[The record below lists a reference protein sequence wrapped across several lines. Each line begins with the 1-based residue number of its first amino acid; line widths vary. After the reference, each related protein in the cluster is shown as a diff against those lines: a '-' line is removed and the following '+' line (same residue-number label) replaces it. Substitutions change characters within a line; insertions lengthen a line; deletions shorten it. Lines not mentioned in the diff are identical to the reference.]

1 MPELPLLSLP
11 APETIDS
18 PRRGSGGPR
27 LIKPTRGRQAERLDP
42 KFDRLA
48 RVVADPAQLMQLRQD
63 PEAIAPETGD
73 SLRRSTDRPA
83 PVRIRELIGNPNV
96 TLARVNEILFIRPQS
111 TATFP
116 LDAEQDD
123 DPAPPQA
130 VERGQCRP
138 LRHYSMVFPSRT
150 TNGCTTG
157 SSSAIPKG
165 SSQPTKWLRASM
177 APR

>member
-1 MPELPLLSLP
+1 MWLRTLLSLCSYVRTRKP
-11 APETIDS
+11 SHRKRAIRYDAALIDL
-18 PRRGSGGPR
+18 P
-27 LIKPTRGRQAERLDP
+27 
-42 KFDRLA
+42 
-48 RVVADPAQLMQLRQD
+48 
-63 PEAIAPETGD
+63 
-73 SLRRSTDRPA
+73 

-150 TNGCTTG
+150 TNGCTTC